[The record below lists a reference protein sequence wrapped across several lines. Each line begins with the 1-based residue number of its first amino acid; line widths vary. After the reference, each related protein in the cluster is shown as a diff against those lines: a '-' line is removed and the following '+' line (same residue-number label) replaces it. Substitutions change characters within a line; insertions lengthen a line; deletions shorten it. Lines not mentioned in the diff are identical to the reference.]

1 MRRIKLDEW
10 CARPPGDRRSEKK
23 VRRRP
28 TPGWKIM
35 DSIIYIRMR
44 DEYLAREGILVKT
57 GEREWYLSV

>member
-10 CARPPGDRRSEKK
+10 CARPPGERRSEKK
-23 VRRRP
+23 IRRRP
-28 TPGWKIM
+28 TPLWKIR

-57 GEREWYLSV
+57 GERKWYLKV